1 MKVLMLSVSAG
12 GGHMNAAKA
21 IKSYILHKNE
31 NSEVEIIDT
40 LKYINPILDKLIIGS
55 YLKSLKISPSIF
67 GMIYSHS
74 ETDPG
79 IANVS
84 NKINELF
91 STKIYNLIKD
101 FNPDVLISTHP
112 FSTEILS
119 ILKGKDLINQP
130 CITIM
135 TDYTPHSFW
144 IHPNVDAYIV
154 SNDDMIYEMEGRGV
168 LKEKIFPF
176 GIPVSPNFTTPY
188 DSKNTLISLDLDPS
202 KTTLLLMGGSLGMGN
217 IVNVYKELTSIPLD
231 FQIIILAGNND
242 KLLVSLNSEVEHSLK
257 ETRIIGFTKEVNK
270 YMQACDLLLT
280 KPGGLTITEALI
292 SELPMALFSPIP
304 GQEEKNAE
312 FLLTHGAAIDLGDGT
327 NCRDK
332 ISEVLKNPK
341 VLLNMKEKAR
351 TLSKP
356 NSCQDMMNLIEGLIK
371 K

>member
-21 IKSYILHKNE
+21 IKSYILDKYDD
-31 NSEVEIIDT
+31 SEVEIVDT
-40 LKYINPILDKLIIGS
+40 LRYINPVLDKLIIGS

-67 GMIYSHS
+67 GMIYNHS

-91 STKIYNLIKD
+91 STKIYNLIEG

-119 ILKGKDLINQP
+119 ILKGKSLIDKP

-154 SNDDMIYEMEGRGV
+154 SNDDMIDEMEERGV
-168 LKEKIFPF
+168 LKDKIFPF
-176 GIPVSPNFTTPY
+176 GIPVSPSFNTPY
-188 DSKNTLISLDLDPS
+188 DNKNTLISLDLDPD

-217 IVNVYKELTSIPLD
+217 IVNVYKELISIPLD

-242 KLLVSLNSEVEHSLK
+242 KLLSSLNSEVEYSLK

-312 FLLTHGAAIDLGDGT
+312 FLLNHGVAIDLGDGI
-327 NCRDK
+327 NCKDK
-332 ISEVLKNPK
+332 IYEILKDSELLKDMK
-341 VLLNMKEKAR
+341 VKAR
-351 TLSKP
+351 ALSKP
-356 NSCQDMMNLIEGLIK
+356 NSCKDMVNLIEDLIK